1 VVKQQIQRTCRNF
14 KKRIAKDSRLM
25 NRKQRR
31 ATTKFGSSAAANP
44 IDSSEQIRRHLFEGT
59 SFERAR
65 KFDDAVR
72 AYKRVLAI
80 DAEHAEAC
88 NNLGRVL
95 QAQGKAKDA
104 STYYARSLA
113 LMPQLLEQY
122 KEICATLFSLLPK
135 LAEALRRQAAA
146 WPQLLS
152 LDDLFGDSFDAVATN
167 PLFLHLLQSTTVRDV
182 GLERLLTSIRL
193 SLLNSAA
200 AGLPATNH
208 QIAFTCALAKQCFI
222 NEYVFAITSQ
232 ENEQASILRDAVANA
247 LKVGAAIE
255 PMQLAALAMYMPLHA
270 IPSASALLEREWAPP
285 IDELVTQQ
293 VRDHMRERELRETIL
308 CLTAIED
315 EVSQRVRQQ
324 YEENPYPRWVRAAGQ
339 VVPAPI
345 ERYLREQFPTAA
357 FTPLNKDN
365 FDLLVAGCGTGQ
377 VAIASAQKFLGA
389 RVLAVDLSLTSLSYA
404 KRRTPDD
411 VASRIEYAQADI
423 LKLASLERKFD
434 VIDSSGV
441 LHHMADPF
449 EGWRILLA
457 LLRSGGLMHV
467 GLYSE
472 AGRGDVWAAR
482 RFIADREF
490 GATPDEIRRCRQELL
505 ETPLATVTRFTDF
518 FTTSECRDLLFH
530 VQEARVSIPMLK
542 DFITSQGL
550 KFLGF
555 EFWSSL
561 LQQYRSRFA
570 SSGWAWADL
579 DRWHALEAEKPGLFS
594 GMYQF
599 WIQKP

>member
-1 VVKQQIQRTCRNF
+1 
-14 KKRIAKDSRLM
+14 M

-31 ATTKFGSSAAANP
+31 ATTKLGSSAPTNSP
-44 IDSSEQIRRHLFEGT
+44 DSGEQIRRHLFEGA
-59 SFERAR
+59 SHERAR

-72 AYKRVLAI
+72 AYRRVLAI
-80 DAEHAEAC
+80 DASHAEAC

-95 QAQGKAKDA
+95 QAQGKTKDA
-104 STYYARSLA
+104 SAYYARSLA

-122 KEICATLFSLLPK
+122 KEICATLFSLVPK

-146 WPQLLS
+146 WPQRLS
-152 LDDLFGDSFDAVATN
+152 LDDLLGDNFDAVATN
-167 PLFLHLLQSTTVRDV
+167 PLLLHLLQSTTVRDV
-182 GLERLLTSIRL
+182 GLERLLTAMRY
-193 SLLNSAA
+193 SLLKSAA
-200 AGLPATNH
+200 DGLAATSH
-208 QIAFTCALAKQCFI
+208 QVAFICALAKQCFI
-222 NEYVFAITSQ
+222 NEYVFAVAQQ
-232 ENEQASILRDAVANA
+232 ENDQLSLLEDATVNA
-247 LKVGAAIE
+247 LKVDAPIE
-255 PMQLAALAMYMPLHA
+255 PTQLAALAMYLPLHT
-270 IPSASALLEREWAPP
+270 IPSATTLLEREWTPA
-285 IDELVTQQ
+285 IDDLLTQQ
-293 VRDHMRERELRETIL
+293 VRDHMRERELRDSIL
-308 CLTAIED
+308 RLTAIED

-365 FDLLVAGCGTGQ
+365 LDLLVAGCGTGQ
-377 VAIASAQKFLGA
+377 VAIASAQKFQGA

-411 VASRIEYAQADI
+411 VAPRIEYAQADI
-423 LKLASLERKFD
+423 LKLASLERSFD

-449 EGWRILLA
+449 EGWRILLT
-457 LLRSGGLMHV
+457 LLRPGGLMHV

-482 RFIADREF
+482 KFIADRGF
-490 GATPDEIRRCRQELL
+490 GATPDDIRRCRQELL
-505 ETPLATVTRFTDF
+505 ETPLASVTRFTDF

-542 DFITSQGL
+542 AFITNQEL

-561 LQQYRSRFA
+561 LQQYRSQFA

-579 DRWHALEAEKPGLFS
+579 DRWHAFEVEKPDLFS

-599 WIQKP
+599 WIQKPK

>member
-1 VVKQQIQRTCRNF
+1 
-14 KKRIAKDSRLM
+14 M

-31 ATTKFGSSAAANP
+31 ATTKLGSSASTNSS
-44 IDSSEQIRRHLFEGT
+44 DSGEQIRQYLFEGA
-59 SFERAR
+59 SHERAR

-72 AYKRVLAI
+72 AYRRVLAI
-80 DAEHAEAC
+80 DADHAETC

-95 QAQGKAKDA
+95 QSQGKRKDA
-104 STYYARSLA
+104 SVYYARSLA
-113 LMPQLLEQY
+113 LMPQLWEQY
-122 KEICATLFSLLPK
+122 AQICATLFSLLPE
-135 LAEALRRQAAA
+135 LAEGLRRQAAA
-146 WPQLLS
+146 WPQRLS
-152 LDDLFGDSFDAVATN
+152 LDDLFSSNLDAVAVD

-182 GLERLLTSIRL
+182 GFERLLTAMRH
-193 SLLNSAA
+193 SLLRAAA
-200 AGLPATNH
+200 AGLPTASH
-208 QIAFTCALAKQCFI
+208 QVSFTCALAKQCFI
-222 NEYVFAITSQ
+222 NEYVFAVTPQ
-232 ENEQASILRDAVANA
+232 ENDRLSLLRDAIVNA
-247 LKVGAAIE
+247 LAVGAAIE
-255 PMQLAALAMYMPLHA
+255 PMQLATLGMYLPLHA
-270 IPSASALLEREWAPP
+270 IPSATALLEREWEPA
-285 IDELVTQQ
+285 IDDLLSQQ
-293 VRDHMRERELRETIL
+293 VRDHMRERELRDSIL
-308 CLTAIED
+308 RLTAIED

-365 FDLLVAGCGTGQ
+365 LDLLVAGCGTGQ
-377 VAIASAQKFLGA
+377 IAIASAQKFLGA

-411 VASRIEYAQADI
+411 VAPRIDYAQADI
-423 LKLASLERKFD
+423 LKLAALERRFD

-449 EGWRILLA
+449 EAWQILLT
-457 LLRSGGLMHV
+457 LLRPGGLMHV

-472 AGRGDVWAAR
+472 AARRDVWAAR
-482 RFIADREF
+482 KFIADRGF

-505 ETPLATVTRFTDF
+505 ETPLASVTRFTDF

-530 VQEARVSIPMLK
+530 VQEARLSIPMLK
-542 DFITSQGL
+542 AFITNHGL

-555 EFWSSL
+555 EFWSSAL
-561 LQQYRSRFA
+561 EQYRSHFT
-570 SSGWAWADL
+570 SSGWAWTDL
-579 DRWHALEAEKPGLFS
+579 DRWHAFETENPDTFS

>member
-1 VVKQQIQRTCRNF
+1 
-14 KKRIAKDSRLM
+14 M

-31 ATTKFGSSAAANP
+31 ATTKLGASASANTP
-44 IDSSEQIRRHLFEGT
+44 DPGEQIRQILFEGV
-59 SFERAR
+59 SHERAR
-65 KFDDAVR
+65 KFEDAVR
-72 AYKRVLAI
+72 AYRRALAI
-80 DAEHAEAC
+80 DADHAEAC

-95 QAQGKAKDA
+95 QAQGKTKDA
-104 STYYARSLA
+104 SAYYARSLE

-122 KEICATLFSLLPK
+122 KEICATLFSLLPD

-146 WPQLLS
+146 WPRRLS
-152 LDDLFGDSFDAVATN
+152 LQDLLNDNFDTVAAN
-167 PLFLHLLQSTTVRDV
+167 PLFLHLLESTPVRDV
-182 GLERLLTSIRL
+182 GLERLLTAMRR
-193 SLLNSAA
+193 SLLNAAA
-200 AGLPATNH
+200 AGSPVAGH
-208 QIAFTCALAKQCFI
+208 QLSFTCALAKQCFI
-222 NEYVFAITSQ
+222 NEYVFAVTPPEAKELSV
-232 ENEQASILRDAVANA
+232 LRNAIANA
-247 LKVGAAIE
+247 ITAGAAID
-255 PMQLAALAMYMPLHA
+255 PMQLAASALYLPLHTL
-270 IPSASALLEREWAPP
+270 PSASALLERKWAPE
-285 IDELVTQQ
+285 IDDLLNQQ
-293 VRDHMRERELRETIL
+293 VRDHLRERELRDSIL
-308 CLTAIED
+308 RLTPIED

-339 VVPAPI
+339 VVPASI
-345 ERYLREQFPTAA
+345 NLYLREQFPTSA
-357 FTPLNKDN
+357 FTPINKESL
-365 FDLLVAGCGTGQ
+365 DLLVAGCGTGQ

-404 KRRTPDD
+404 KRRTPVD
-411 VASRIEYAQADI
+411 VSARIEYAQADI
-423 LKLASLERKFD
+423 LKLASVDRSFD

-449 EGWRILLA
+449 EGWRILLT
-457 LLRSGGLMHV
+457 LLRPGGLMHV

-472 AGRGDVWAAR
+472 AGRQDVWAAR
-482 RFIADREF
+482 KFIADRGF
-490 GATPDEIRRCRQELL
+490 GVTPDEIRRCRQELL

-542 DFITSQGL
+542 TFITDQGL

-555 EFWSSL
+555 EFWSSA
-561 LQQYRSRFA
+561 LQQYRNYFT

-579 DRWHALEAEKPGLFS
+579 DRWHAFESEKPDLFS